1 MPCSITGST
10 RASTSVSDD
19 KYDEYNCSAEER
31 EEGDELQKHLERRDG
46 EGEVQ
51 GELASKFFISA
62 AFPACEWSWGAYLD
76 CKEELS

>member
-31 EEGDELQKHLERRDG
+31 EEGDELQQHLERRDG
-46 EGEVQ
+46 EGEV
-51 GELASKFFISA
+51 
-62 AFPACEWSWGAYLD
+62 
-76 CKEELS
+76 